1 MRYGLFV
8 GVGLMVVTACAE
20 DPKVCPEG
28 YGLAAD
34 DNCYPLAE
42 LGGVGDS
49 PSVDTGTEA
58 LSVRI
63 GPGSALTDTT
73 LWSRVKH
80 DETWTDKGEVVE
92 GFRYTWYVDGEIS
105 GEDNAQLR
113 GDLYFERDQT
123 IQLVVSVVDGGLET
137 AASNILTVA
146 NTAPGAPVVHIEPAA
161 PQAGTDDLECVYEGS
176 LDADSDTLRYRLS
189 WSVDGVD
196 WPSTDDVIPAAET
209 TPGQQWTCSVS
220 ANDGHERGPSAEAM
234 VQVRDVFA
242 GWPEQHVSLGIAD
255 YVLHGENPSDFSGA
269 SVAGVGDVDGDGRAD
284 MLVPSYF
291 YDGVGENSGKV
302 YLVRAA
308 DLDAPGD
315 VELADMPY
323 QFTGASEDEEAG
335 HSANGAGDVDGDGLD
350 DLLICGYRSSDP
362 EPETGRIYLMF
373 AEGLGAPGVRNI
385 ATADIILVGEA
396 AEDRLGHHVTGI
408 GDADG
413 DGIVDVLTG
422 AYGNDS
428 YGDETGKSYLI
439 PGSSLVDF
447 RGERVIGPNEY
458 TFVGEEEGDESGH
471 ALRGARDVD
480 GDGLS
485 DFVLGARLNDLGA
498 TDGGKAYLILGANL
512 GAPGEIVGLEN
523 ADYTFYGE
531 ASQGWVGYQLTGV
544 GDVDGDGLGD
554 LLIGA
559 YGSDDQKGR
568 VYLVMASSIIDPVQ
582 SLEYADV
589 RFVGEYPADQ
599 AGHNLSSAG
608 DVDGDDRADVIIG
621 ARNHGDRYG
630 AAYLVLGQS
639 ITGGI
644 HPLADADY
652 IFEGEKQFDEAGYS
666 VSSAGDV
673 NRDGLDDLLV
683 AAWQGNFD
691 SDSTDPGKTYL
702 LLAPGGVE

>member
-1 MRYGLFV
+1 
-8 GVGLMVVTACAE
+8 
-20 DPKVCPEG
+20 
-28 YGLAAD
+28 
-34 DNCYPLAE
+34 
-42 LGGVGDS
+42 
-49 PSVDTGTEA
+49 
-58 LSVRI
+58 
-63 GPGSALTDTT
+63 
-73 LWSRVKH
+73 
-80 DETWTDKGEVVE
+80 
-92 GFRYTWYVDGEIS
+92 
-105 GEDNAQLR
+105 
-113 GDLYFERDQT
+113 
-123 IQLVVSVVDGGLET
+123 
-137 AASNILTVA
+137 
-146 NTAPGAPVVHIEPAA
+146 
-161 PQAGTDDLECVYEGS
+161 
-176 LDADSDTLRYRLS
+176 
-189 WSVDGVD
+189 
-196 WPSTDDVIPAAET
+196 
-209 TPGQQWTCSVS
+209 
-220 ANDGHERGPSAEAM
+220 
-234 VQVRDVFA
+234 
-242 GWPEQHVSLGIAD
+242 
-255 YVLHGENPSDFSGA
+255 
-269 SVAGVGDVDGDGRAD
+269 
-284 MLVPSYF
+284 
-291 YDGVGENSGKV
+291 
-302 YLVRAA
+302 
-308 DLDAPGD
+308 
-315 VELADMPY
+315 
-323 QFTGASEDEEAG
+323 
-335 HSANGAGDVDGDGLD
+335 
-350 DLLICGYRSSDP
+350 
-362 EPETGRIYLMF
+362 
-373 AEGLGAPGVRNI
+373 VRNI